1 VSEDA
6 PIGRQ
11 HSWYMTAVAAQ
22 RCTCTDGAC
31 TAHSP
36 PSELHARAV
45 SCARSRCAPP
55 YSKHNVGTET
65 AATPQEKPQETWAP
79 KLPSDRPLGPPSQG
93 GLRMPQVART
103 LTYAA
108 WPMAHRYAQMLGHC
122 STGTCNQQE
131 GGAASPCHG
140 CASTRIRPQGG
151 YPRPP
156 SVQSLIGAPVHGNAQ
171 GWPSYSSY
179 RHQQH

>member
-1 VSEDA
+1 MSEDA

-11 HSWYMTAVAAQ
+11 HNLYMTAVAAQ

-36 PSELHARAV
+36 PSEQHARAV

-79 KLPSDRPLGPPSQG
+79 KLPSDRPLGPPAQG

-103 LTYAA
+103 LANICCMAYGTPICTNAGASQHRDLQPTRGRCRFTMSWLCFNPYPAA
-108 WPMAHRYAQMLGHC
+108 RGVSASSKRSKPHRG
-122 STGTCNQQE
+122 TGAWEC
-131 GGAASPCHG
+131 
-140 CASTRIRPQGG
+140 TR
-151 YPRPP
+151 
-156 SVQSLIGAPVHGNAQ
+156 LAELL
-171 GWPSYSSY
+171 
-179 RHQQH
+179 